1 MSTSPR
7 SLGKYELQQRLGW
20 GGMAEVWKAFDPQL
34 QRYVAIKLLHM
45 NLQADPGFV
54 ARFQREAQLIASLH
68 HPNIVQIHD
77 FQIAGPPETD
87 MPIAYMVM
95 DYVEGLTLAGY
106 IRNTSARR
114 QIPSPIDIVN
124 FFTSIS
130 LAVDYAHHK
139 GMIHRDIKPAN
150 ILLDQHNTRFNSM
163 GEPILTDFGVAKL
176 LGMSTSAVSGTQ
188 MGTPLYISPEQARGL
203 LGDARSDLYSLG
215 VILYEMVTG
224 VTPFQGDTPVAVIT
238 QHISA
243 TPISPNLINPRIPS
257 TLTSVI
263 SQSLAKDPNAR
274 FPSATAMTIALA
286 HALNLP
292 VPERLG
298 SPTDSLNPAD
308 ISTFFSPTS
317 PGQQSS
323 GRIPAV
329 STSGGPT
336 FADSS
341 QNLPIVTPALSQ
353 PYPAAAS
360 GGQVPSGQM
369 QSPVPQTGF
378 QSLQSSYSGGAAFP
392 QSATNYPPQVVTQ
405 SPPPQAPSSPPFV
418 PQPPSA
424 QAGRKQAHAPTRWY
438 IVFAALIIVVL
449 IGAGLGGYFL
459 FFSHGN
465 TAGNALPP
473 SAVVDHAFYVSSG
486 QLADGAQGIAD
497 QLQVDMQNVQPPP
510 TGKSYYLWLLAD
522 IDTTHKK
529 DLLGQPPIQP
539 PILLTNNLPVR
550 PDGTVHY
557 MYPGDPQHNNLLS
570 ATSRLLI
577 TLEAAGR
584 TPTSPSTDHSTWIYY
599 AQLPQELIPK
609 DPTGLRGLDHLR
621 HIYYNEDNLPVIARY
636 GGLDIWVFR
645 DTAKLLEWSTSAR
658 DDFDGTTAHYG
669 QMHALFTSILD
680 YLDGIPNVHLDV
692 PPGTP
697 VTADPNIARISLLTV
712 DPTHQGVPQYLAT
725 DPPGDLDHL
734 LLHLDQLNRAPDVTP
749 EIHQLSVAIIAAI
762 TNAKGRLMQ
771 ARTDAKQLFDM
782 TPAQLAQS
790 TAVPLLD
797 DLVTQVTYAYIGQ
810 LDPNTNTVK
819 PGVLEAH
826 YDAQLLATFDITRN
840 VPQRL

>member
-45 NLQADPGFV
+45 NLQADPDFV

-77 FQIAGPPETD
+77 FHIAGPPETD
-87 MPIAYMVM
+87 MPLAYMVM
-95 DYVEGLTLAGY
+95 DYVEGMTLAGY
-106 IRNTSARR
+106 IRNTSARG
-114 QIPSPIDIVN
+114 QIPSPADIVN

-130 LAVDYAHHK
+130 LAVDYAHQK

-176 LGMSTSAVSGTQ
+176 LGMSTSAISGTQ

-203 LGDARSDLYSLG
+203 PGDARSDLYSLG

-224 VTPFQGDTPVAVIT
+224 VTPFQGNTPVDVIT

-243 TPISPNLINPRIPS
+243 MPTSPNLINPRIPPA
-257 TLTSVI
+257 LTSVI
-263 SQSLAKDPNAR
+263 SKSLAKDPNAR
-274 FPSATAMTIALA
+274 FPNATTMTIAIA
-286 HALNLP
+286 QALNIP

-298 SPTDSLNPAD
+298 SPTARMNPAD
-308 ISTFFSPTS
+308 TPSFFSQLP

-323 GRIPAV
+323 GRISAV

-336 FADSS
+336 ISDSS
-341 QNLPIVTPALSQ
+341 QLPIVTPAQSQ
-353 PYPAAAS
+353 PYPVVTS
-360 GGQVPSGQM
+360 GGQVSTGQV
-369 QSPVPQTGF
+369 QSPTPTP
-378 QSLQSSYSGGAAFP
+378 YSGGQGGGKLTP
-392 QSATNYPPQVVTQ
+392 LLTPSA
-405 SPPPQAPSSPPFV
+405 PPFV

-424 QAGRKQAHAPTRWY
+424 PKRRLGRWY
-438 IVFAALIIVVL
+438 IVFAALIIAVL
-449 IGAGLGGYFL
+449 IGAVLGGYLL
-459 FFSHGN
+459 FFPHN
-465 TAGNALPP
+465 TAGNALP
-473 SAVVDHAFYVSSG
+473 SNAVADHAFFVSSG

-522 IDTTHKK
+522 IDTTPKP
-529 DLLGQPPIQP
+529 DFLVPPPIHP
-539 PILLTNNLPVR
+539 PILLTNNLPVQ

-557 MYPGDPQHNNLLS
+557 MYPGDAQHNNLLS
-570 ATSRLLI
+570 ETSRLLI
-577 TLEAAGR
+577 TLEDAGR
-584 TPTSPSTDHSTWIYY
+584 TPASLSTDRSTWIYY
-599 AQLPQELIPK
+599 AQLPQEYIPK
-609 DPTGLRGLDHLR
+609 DPTGLRGLDHIR
-621 HIYYNEDNLPVIARY
+621 HIYYNEDHLKVKALY
-636 GGLDIWVFR
+636 GGLDIWIFR
-645 DTAKLLEWSTSAR
+645 NTAKLLEWSTAAR
-658 DDFDGTTAHYG
+658 DDFNGTTTDYG
-669 QMHALFTSILD
+669 QMHNLFTNILD
-680 YLDGIPNVHLDV
+680 YLDGTPNVHLDV
-692 PPGTP
+692 APGTP
-697 VTADPNIARISLLTV
+697 VTADPNIASISLLTV
-712 DPTHQGVPQYLAT
+712 DTTRQGVPQFLAT

-734 LLHLDQLNRAPDVTP
+734 ILHLTELNRAPDVTP
-749 EIHQLSVAIIAAI
+749 EILKHSQNILVAIS
-762 TNAKGRLMQ
+762 NAEGRLMQ
-771 ARTDAKQLFDM
+771 ARTDAKQLFAM

-790 TAVPLLD
+790 TAVSLLD

-819 PGVLEAH
+819 PGVLQAH
-826 YDAQLLATFDITRN
+826 YEAQQLATFDITKN
-840 VPQRL
+840 VP

>member
-1 MSTSPR
+1 MSISPR

-20 GGMAEVWKAFDPQL
+20 GGMAEVWKALDPQL

-45 NLQADPGFV
+45 NLQADPDFV

-87 MPIAYMVM
+87 IPIAYMVM
-95 DYVEGLTLAGY
+95 DYVEGPTLADY
-106 IRNTSARR
+106 IRNTSARG
-114 QIPSPIDIVN
+114 QIPSPADIVN

-130 LAVDYAHHK
+130 LAVDNAHQK

-150 ILLDQHNTRFNSM
+150 ILLDQHNTRFNPM

-176 LGMSTSAVSGTQ
+176 LGISSSTMSGTQ
-188 MGTPLYISPEQARGL
+188 MGTPLYISPEQAQGL
-203 LGDARSDLYSLG
+203 PGDARSDLYSLG

-224 VTPFQGDTPVAVIT
+224 VTPFQGNTPVDVIT

-243 TPISPNLINPRIPS
+243 MPPSPALINPRIPPA
-257 TLTSVI
+257 LTSVI

-274 FPSATAMTIALA
+274 FPNATAMTIALA

-298 SPTDSLNPAD
+298 SPTDRLNPAD
-308 ISTFFSPTS
+308 ISTFSSQMP
-317 PGQQSS
+317 PGRQSS
-323 GRIPAV
+323 GRIPGV
-329 STSGGPT
+329 STSGLPAPQAGSPT
-336 FADSS
+336 LPDSS
-341 QNLPIVTPALSQ
+341 QNRPNVTPAQSQ
-353 PYPAAAS
+353 PYPVVTS
-360 GGQVPSGQM
+360 GGQVSTGQV
-369 QSPVPQTGF
+369 QSPTPTP
-378 QSLQSSYSGGAAFP
+378 YSGGQGGGKLTP
-392 QSATNYPPQVVTQ
+392 LLTPSA
-405 SPPPQAPSSPPFV
+405 PPFV
-418 PQPPSA
+418 PQPPSPP
-424 QAGRKQAHAPTRWY
+424 GRRLSRWY
-438 IVFAALIIVVL
+438 IAFAVLLLVVL
-449 IGAGLGGYFL
+449 IGAGLGGYL
-459 FFSHGN
+459 VFFSHSNTTGN
-465 TAGNALPP
+465 VLPP
-473 SAVVDHAFYVSSG
+473 NAVADHAFYVSSG
-486 QLADGAQGIAD
+486 QLADGSQGIAD

-529 DLLGQPPIQP
+529 DLLGPPPIHP
-539 PILLTNNLPVR
+539 PILLTNNLPVQAN
-550 PDGTVHY
+550 GTIHY
-557 MYPGDPQHNNLLS
+557 MYLGDAQHNNLLS

-577 TLEAAGR
+577 TLENAGR
-584 TPTSPSTDHSTWIYY
+584 TPAGPSTDRSTWVYY
-599 AQLPQELIPK
+599 AQLPQELIPN
-609 DPTGLRGLDHLR
+609 DPTGLRGLDHIR

-658 DDFDGTTAHYG
+658 DDYDGTTDHYG
-669 QMHALFTSILD
+669 QMHALFTSMLD

-697 VTADPNIARISLLTV
+697 VTADPSIARISLLTV
-712 DPTHQGVPQYLAT
+712 DPTRQGVAQYLAT

-734 LLHLDQLNRAPDVTP
+734 LLHLNQLNRAPDATP
-749 EIHQLSVAIIAAI
+749 EIHQLSVEIVAAI
-762 TNAKGRLMQ
+762 TNAKGWLMQ
-771 ARTDAKQLFDM
+771 ARADAKQLFDM

-790 TAVPLLD
+790 TAVRLLD

-819 PGVLEAH
+819 PGVLQAH
-826 YDAQLLATFDITRN
+826 YEAQQLATFDITRN
-840 VPQRL
+840 VPNSL

>member
-1 MSTSPR
+1 MSISPR

-45 NLQADPGFV
+45 NLQADPDFV

-77 FQIAGPPETD
+77 FQVAGPPETD
-87 MPIAYMVM
+87 IPIAYMVM
-95 DYVEGLTLAGY
+95 DYVEGPTLADY
-106 IRNTSARR
+106 IRNTSARG
-114 QIPSPIDIVN
+114 QIPSPADIVN

-130 LAVDYAHHK
+130 LAVDYAHQK

-176 LGMSTSAVSGTQ
+176 LGISSSTMSGTQ
-188 MGTPLYISPEQARGL
+188 MGTPLYISPEQAQGL
-203 LGDARSDLYSLG
+203 PGDARSDLYSLG

-224 VTPFQGDTPVAVIT
+224 VTPFQGDTPVAVFT

-243 TPISPNLINPRIPS
+243 LPTSPNLINPRIPPA
-257 TLTSVI
+257 LTSVI
-263 SQSLAKDPNAR
+263 SKSLAKDPNAR
-274 FPSATAMTIALA
+274 FPNATAMTIAIA
-286 HALNLP
+286 QALNIP
-292 VPERLG
+292 IPERLG
-298 SPTDSLNPAD
+298 SPTARMNPAD
-308 ISTFFSPTS
+308 TPSFFSQSP

-329 STSGGPT
+329 STSAGPT
-336 FADSS
+336 ISDSS
-341 QNLPIVTPALSQ
+341 QNLPMVTPAQSQ
-353 PYPAAAS
+353 PYLAVTS
-360 GGQVPSGQM
+360 GGKVSTGQV
-369 QSPVPQTGF
+369 QSPTPAQ
-378 QSLQSSYSGGAAFP
+378 YSGGAAFA
-392 QSATNYPPQVVTQ
+392 QSAPT
-405 SPPPQAPSSPPFV
+405 PSAPPFV
-418 PQPPSA
+418 LPPPSA
-424 QAGRKQAHAPTRWY
+424 PRRRLSRWY
-438 IVFAALIIVVL
+438 IAFAVLLLVVL
-449 IGAGLGGYFL
+449 IGAGLGGYRV
-459 FFSHGN
+459 FFSHSN
-465 TAGNALPP
+465 TAGNVLPP
-473 SAVVDHAFYVSSG
+473 NAVADHAFFVSSG
-486 QLADGAQGIAD
+486 QLADGSQGIAD
-497 QLQVDMQNVQPPP
+497 QLQVDMQNVQPPT

-529 DLLGQPPIQP
+529 DLLGPPPIHP
-539 PILLTNNLPVR
+539 PILLTNNLPVQAN
-550 PDGTVHY
+550 GTVHY
-557 MYPGDPQHNNLLS
+557 MYLGDAQHNNLLS

-577 TLEAAGR
+577 TRENAGR
-584 TPTSPSTDHSTWIYY
+584 TPAGPSTDRSTWVYY
-599 AQLPQELIPK
+599 AQLPQELIPN
-609 DPTGLRGLDHLR
+609 DPTGLRGLDHIR

-645 DTAKLLEWSTSAR
+645 DTAKLLEWSTAAR
-658 DDFDGTTAHYG
+658 DDFNGTTTNYG
-669 QMHALFTSILD
+669 QMHNLFTSILD

-697 VTADPNIARISLLTV
+697 VIADPSIARISLLTV
-712 DPTHQGVPQYLAT
+712 DPTRQGVAQYLAT

-734 LLHLDQLNRAPDVTP
+734 LLHLNQLNRAPDATP
-749 EIHQLSVAIIAAI
+749 EIHKLSVEIVAAI
-762 TNAKGRLMQ
+762 TNAKGWLMQ
-771 ARTDAKQLFDM
+771 ARTDAKQLFNM

-819 PGVLEAH
+819 PGVLQAH
-826 YDAQLLATFDITRN
+826 YEAQQLATFDITRN
-840 VPQRL
+840 VPQSL